1 MALDIRRFTSNDQLN
16 LKELSFNMSG
26 IAKPTDF
33 DILLRKH
40 GEKIF
45 DLTSSFKAVDANGR
59 YLHWDEFRRRP
70 NPGVDKE
77 AAWAAIK
84 IARASGS
91 KSLTIVSE
99 CGNPFLI
106 YMTDYCEA
114 VIHGIELVKQ
124 RLGGQEE
131 SATKH
136 GQNNKYLV
144 DSLMMEEAISSAQL
158 EGAATTRKVAKDM
171 LSRERP
177 PETDDERMI
186 VNNYLLMKHAKHNKD
201 QPLSIDLICEFHR
214 IATQGID
221 EDEVNPGEVR
231 VADDIFVGGRGN
243 VVIHQPPKAILL
255 PDRLEALC
263 GFANFKHDG
272 KDGRQFI
279 HPVVKSIILHFMIGY
294 EHPFRDGN
302 GRTAR
307 CLFYWFMLS
316 NGYWIFEY
324 ISISTLLREAPTQY
338 GLSYVYTETD
348 SFDLTYFIAY
358 QLKIIDRAIGG
369 FMDYVEGKKA
379 EGQELASWLE
389 EIGIG
394 RFLNYRQGHLLKKVL
409 NNPGRIF
416 MVKELV
422 HDYGVSEN
430 TARKDL
436 ELLKKWKLLFKTQDG
451 KTFLYVSRSDAAE
464 NLKTQI
470 PKLNKKN
477 AK

>member
-1 MALDIRRFTSNDQLN
+1 MAGF
-16 LKELSFNMSG
+16 E
-26 IAKPTDF
+26 KPTDF
-33 DILLRKH
+33 DVLLKKH

-45 DLTSSFKAVDANGR
+45 ELTQKFKAVDENGK
-59 YLHWDEFRRRP
+59 YLHWDQFRRRP
-70 NPGVDKE
+70 NPGVNKE

-91 KSLTIVSE
+91 KSLAIMSE

-106 YMTDYCEA
+106 YMTDYCSS
-114 VIHGIELVKQ
+114 VIHGIELVTQ
-124 RLGGQEE
+124 RLGGQED
-131 SATKH
+131 SAPRH

-158 EGAATTRKVAKDM
+158 EGAATTRKVAKEM

-186 VNNYLLMKHAKHNKD
+186 LNNYLLMKHAKHNKD
-201 QPLSIDLICEFHR
+201 QSLSIDLICEFHR

-221 EDEVNPGEVR
+221 EEEVNPGEIR
-231 VADDIFVGGRGN
+231 VADDIFVGGRGD

-255 PDRLEALC
+255 PDRLKALC
-263 GFANFKHDG
+263 DFANFQHDG
-272 KDGRQFI
+272 KDGRHFI
-279 HPVVKSIILHFMIGY
+279 HPVVKAIILHFMIGY

-307 CLFYWFMLS
+307 CLFYWFMLKS
-316 NGYWIFEY
+316 GYWTFEY
-324 ISISTLLREAPTQY
+324 ISISALLKEAPTQY
-338 GLSYVYTETD
+338 GVSYVYTESD
-348 SFDLTYFIAY
+348 SFDLTYFITY
-358 QLKIIDRAIGG
+358 QLKVIERAIGE

-379 EGQELASWLE
+379 EAQELTTWLE
-389 EIGIG
+389 KIGIG
-394 RFLNYRQGHLLKKVL
+394 KYLNYRQGHLLKKVL
-409 NNPGRIF
+409 DNPGRIF
-416 MVKELV
+416 MAKELV

-436 ELLKKWKLLFKTQDG
+436 ELLKELKVLFKTQEG
-451 KTFLYVSRSDAAE
+451 KIFLYVARIDAAE
-464 NLKTQI
+464 NLRSQI
-470 PKLNKKN
+470 PKLKALKSEKRSE